1 MTLNAKRVDR
11 FNLFLDAISKVTAKG
26 DIPIADLVR
35 REARKLDWDATVIVI
50 TPRMDKASAE
60 TYLSLKTSGIE
71 FVVVYLCKD
80 KEDSSESIECIE
92 SLRHNDFK
100 IFVVDLEDDL
110 RQVLG
115 GQYEK

>member
-1 MTLNAKRVDR
+1 M
-11 FNLFLDAISKVTAKG
+11 
-26 DIPIADLVR
+26 PIADLVR

-50 TPRMDKASAE
+50 TPYIDKACAE
-60 TYLSLKTSGIE
+60 TYLSLKATGIE

-80 KEDSSESIECIE
+80 REERSNGVEL
-92 SLRHNDFK
+92 LRHNDFK
-100 IFVVDLEDDL
+100 ILVVGLEDDL